1 MMEIKRLK
9 VENIGSGG
17 EKKSKENSKRQ
28 NKMRERRE
36 F

>member
-9 VENIGSGG
+9 VENMGSGG
-17 EKKSKENSKRQ
+17 EKKSKENSK
-28 NKMRERRE
+28 MRERRAE